1 MIKSSSALK
10 GQDTL
15 AHRNGLGK
23 GTPPTVKSAVAFLT
37 KQSQFLLE
45 VRIVNDYS
53 KSNLD
58 IVQNFQQRSAIGS
71 LIHVPLRHLCD
82 KVKITNKPIFKR
94 RKLH

>member
-1 MIKSSSALK
+1 MIKSYSGLK

-15 AHRNGLGK
+15 AQPNRSGEGA
-23 GTPPTVKSAVAFLT
+23 PPTVKPAVAFFT
-37 KQSQFLLE
+37 KQTQFLQE
-45 VRIVNDYS
+45 VRILNDCS

-58 IVQNFQQRSAIGS
+58 IVQNFQQRSTIGS
-71 LIHVPLRHLCD
+71 LIHVPLRELCG

>member
-1 MIKSSSALK
+1 MIKSSSGLK
-10 GQDTL
+10 IQDTL
-15 AHRNGLGK
+15 AQPNGLGK
-23 GTPPTVKSAVAFLT
+23 GASPTVKSAVAFLT
-37 KQSQFLLE
+37 KQTQFLQE
-45 VRIVNDYS
+45 VRILNDCS